1 MLHIDDGA
9 VLLMDTRNPDKRSTL
24 RKQGTLHPHP
34 EAVTAESFQNSDF
47 FDPQDLVQVKY
58 EMLRRVEAEQA
69 SVSQAA
75 QEFGLSRP
83 SFYQAQTALQ
93 QGGLA
98 GLIRQKPGPRRAHKL
113 TAPVLEFLEE
123 TRAAQ
128 PTLRYAELAQ
138 QARKRF
144 GVQIHPRTIE
154 RVVSRRQKK
163 LR

>member
-1 MLHIDDGA
+1 
-9 VLLMDTRNPDKRSTL
+9 MDRPTRDPDKHNTL

-34 EAVTAESFQNSDF
+34 DAVSAESFQNSDF

-83 SFYQAQTALQ
+83 SFYQAQTAFQ
-93 QGGLA
+93 QSGLA

-113 TAPVLEFLEE
+113 TAQVLDFLKG

-128 PTLRYAELAQ
+128 PTLQYAELAQ

-154 RVVSRRQKK
+154 RVISRRQKK